1 MTVAFFPSLLG
12 YYIDVFVVKKPPKN
26 GEKILREN
34 GQKKYSNTIIRIY
47 KGYKGYVSLSFFL
60 SFSLSLSLSLFLR
73 SRGRRGCP
81 EMNARRTETIL
92 RSPMTP
98 NSPSFL
104 RDIRFRARIPNSRG
118 DHVRQHKNKYL
129 HPKDTRFRA
138 RISNTRGDHF
148 GQH

>member
-1 MTVAFFPSLLG
+1 MG
-12 YYIDVFVVKKPPKN
+12 KKSRGKMD
-26 GEKILREN
+26 
-34 GQKKYSNTIIRIY
+34 KKYSNTIIRIY

-138 RISNTRGDHF
+138 CISNTRADLLRQQKNKSIHSKDIRFRARISNTRGDH
-148 GQH
+148 